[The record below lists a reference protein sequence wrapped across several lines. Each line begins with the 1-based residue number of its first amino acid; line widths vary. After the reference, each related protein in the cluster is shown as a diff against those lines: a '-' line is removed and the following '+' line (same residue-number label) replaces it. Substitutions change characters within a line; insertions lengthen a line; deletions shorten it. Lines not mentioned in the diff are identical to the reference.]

1 MEKFKS
7 VDELVNKLKP
17 VDPIYCIRP
26 KAIKKSVDFFK
37 RNFPGEVL
45 YAVKTNPNKF
55 VLDQIY
61 NNGIKNFDVASINE
75 IKLIKKLYP
84 KAKLFYMHTVKARED
99 INLAYKEYGIRD
111 FALDT
116 KEELQKILEA
126 TNLSLI
132 HI

>member
-55 VLDQIY
+55 VLDQVY
-61 NNGIKNFDVASINE
+61 NNGIKNFDVASVNE

-84 KAKLFYMHTVKARED
+84 K
-99 INLAYKEYGIRD
+99 
-111 FALDT
+111 
-116 KEELQKILEA
+116 
-126 TNLSLI
+126 
-132 HI
+132 